1 MNYKP
6 LNDYVLVK
14 VIKEDEKTKGGLY
27 RPESVKEQMRGEVIS
42 VGPGIYTQNGTLI
55 QMTLKVG
62 DVIIVPNT
70 GIQLKIDGEKYNLYR
85 EGEILMVEVK

>member
-6 LNDYVLVK
+6 LNYYVLVK
-14 VIKEDEKTKGGLY
+14 VIKEDEKIKGGLY

>member
-14 VIKEDEKTKGGLY
+14 IIREDEKTKGGLY

-42 VGPGIYTQNGTLI
+42 VGPGIYTQNGNI
-55 QMTLKVG
+55 IPMSLKAG
-62 DVIIVPNT
+62 DTIIVPNT
-70 GIQLKIDGEKYNLYR
+70 GIQLKLEGEKYNLYR

>member
-55 QMTLKVG
+55 QMTLKIG

>member
-14 VIKEDEKTKGGLY
+14 IIREDEKTKGGLY

-42 VGPGIYTQNGTLI
+42 VGPGIYTQNGNLI
-55 QMTLKVG
+55 PMSLKAG
-62 DVIIVPNT
+62 DTIIVPNT
-70 GIQLKIDGEKYNLYR
+70 GIQLKLDGDKYNLYR

>member
-14 VIKEDEKTKGGLY
+14 IIREDEKTKGGLY

-42 VGPGIYTQNGTLI
+42 VGPGIYTQNGNLI
-55 QMTLKVG
+55 PMSLKAG
-62 DVIIVPNT
+62 DTIIVPNT
-70 GIQLKIDGEKYNLYR
+70 GIQLKLEGDKYNLYR